1 MLPDPKVKCP
11 ATAFTKTC
19 RSIVSKCDC
28 PKFVTIR
35 GKDPQTGAEADRV
48 GCVDSFL
55 PLLLIENAQMSRQ
68 TGAAVE
74 SFRNEV
80 VKAREADEQARH
92 EFLMLARGG
101 RSKADANGNYLP
113 SLDGT

>member
-1 MLPDPKVKCP
+1 MLPDPKLRCP
-11 ATAFTKTC
+11 ATGFTRTC
-19 RSIVSKCDC
+19 REILAECDC
-28 PKFVTIR
+28 PKFVSVR
-35 GKDPQTGAEADRV
+35 GRDPQTGADVDRH

-80 VKAREADEQARH
+80 VKANEATMEERRRSLI
-92 EFLMLARGG
+92 EFAKLGG
-101 RSKADANGNYLP
+101 PRLVAPNTGI
-113 SLDGT
+113 

>member
-1 MLPDPKVKCP
+1 MLPDPKIRCP
-11 ATAFTKTC
+11 ATGFARSC
-19 RSIVSKCDC
+19 REILAECDC

-35 GKDPQTGAEADRV
+35 GKDPQTGADVDRH

-80 VKAREADEQARH
+80 VKSEQARTEALRH
-92 EFLMLARGG
+92 AFQEISPPRVIAG
-101 RSKADANGNYLP
+101 R
-113 SLDGT
+113 

>member
-11 ATAFTKTC
+11 ATGFAKSC
-19 RSIVSKCDC
+19 RDIISKCDC
-28 PKFVTIR
+28 PKFVSIKGR
-35 GKDPQTGAEADRV
+35 DPQTGAELDRH

-80 VKAREADEQARH
+80 IKAEDVRREALGQIVQRV
-92 EFLMLARGG
+92 LG
-101 RSKADANGNYLP
+101 
-113 SLDGT
+113 

>member
-1 MLPDPKVKCP
+1 MLPDLKVKCP
-11 ATAFTKTC
+11 ATGFKRSC
-19 RSIVSKCDC
+19 RDIISECDC
-28 PKFVTIR
+28 PKFVSIK
-35 GKDPQTGAEADRV
+35 GHDPQTGAVVDRH

-80 VKAREADEQARH
+80 LKPLR
-92 EFLMLARGG
+92 LIG
-101 RSKADANGNYLP
+101 NGK
-113 SLDGT
+113 

>member
-11 ATAFTKTC
+11 ATGFAKTC

-35 GKDPQTGAEADRV
+35 GRDPQTGAEVDRS

-55 PLLLIENAQMSRQ
+55 PLLLIENAQQSRQ

-80 VKAREADEQARH
+80 VKAEEQRQVAVRQ
-92 EFLMLARGG
+92 LIGSR
-101 RSKADANGNYLP
+101 N
-113 SLDGT
+113 

>member
-1 MLPDPKVKCP
+1 MLPDPKIKCP
-11 ATAFTKTC
+11 ATAFKRSC
-19 RSIVSKCDC
+19 RDIVTKCDC
-28 PKFVTIR
+28 PKFVSIK
-35 GKDPQTGAEADRV
+35 GVDPQGGVVDRH

-80 VKAREADEQARH
+80 VKANEEAAQERTRALNAFTH
-92 EFLMLARGG
+92 P
-101 RSKADANGNYLP
+101 NGQPRTVGYGNA
-113 SLDGT
+113 G

>member
-1 MLPDPKVKCP
+1 MTTQPPLTVKCP
-11 ATAFTKTC
+11 ATGFARAC
-19 RSIVSKCDC
+19 REIIAECDC

-35 GKDPQTGAEADRV
+35 GKDPQSGAEMDRS

-55 PLLLIENAQMSRQ
+55 PHLLIENAQMSRQ

-80 VKAREADEQARH
+80 VRAEAQRTEVLRLVTSGVPQ
-92 EFLMLARGG
+92 LKSG
-101 RSKADANGNYLP
+101 
-113 SLDGT
+113 

>member
-11 ATAFTKTC
+11 ATAFARSC
-19 RSIVSKCDC
+19 RDIVAKCDC
-28 PKFVTIR
+28 PKFVHVQAR
-35 GKDPQTGAEADRV
+35 DPAGELIDKW

-55 PLLLIENAQMSRQ
+55 VLLGVEAVRASMQ

-80 VKAREADEQARH
+80 VKANEATAQAQRAALV
-92 EFLMLARGG
+92 EFARAGG
-101 RSKADANGNYLP
+101 PKLVGSD
-113 SLDGT
+113 

>member
-11 ATAFTKTC
+11 ATGFAKSC
-19 RSIVSKCDC
+19 RDIISKCDC
-28 PKFVTIR
+28 PKFVSIKGR
-35 GKDPQTGAEADRV
+35 DPQTGQEVDRH

-80 VKAREADEQARH
+80 IKAGQERRDVVERLYGPQLISQQRIS
-92 EFLMLARGG
+92 G
-101 RSKADANGNYLP
+101 
-113 SLDGT
+113 